1 MTKAIL
7 PPPAKSISQLF
18 KEWAVQKGSGYFK
31 GKNLKDH
38 LMVFEEESGLRIQ
51 PYLAHELI
59 TRLVRQN
66 RSKAKPTKIKL
77 VALFL
82 RPSFARDSW

>member
-7 PPPAKSISQLF
+7 SQPAKSISQLF
-18 KEWAVQKGSGYFK
+18 KEWAAQKGPGYFK

-66 RSKAKPTKIKL
+66 RSSLQVERITKPPIRL
-77 VALFL
+77 
-82 RPSFARDSW
+82 